1 MKINKEKDVILYI
14 FGYFIGLLYSFLASI
29 LDLPKSEVFFD
40 EKTNTYYNKAFY
52 KSEEEK
58 SKNALPIERTTNP
71 KKKKTENQIID
82 PKKYQQE
89 SKQLINKSET
99 PTKLKQF
106 EQNISEYVAPA
117 LYFDDPATTVGTRKE
132 EYDGKTVLT
141 EKQLKKIFNSI
152 LTPKM
157 DYQFLKGLAPENY
170 FMIIKNENF
179 LKVENVDKINLI
191 LTILRKSKTLQYYE
205 RPEIKSSLS
214 FICKNFDLL
223 SDEGKS
229 ALCVSLSKM
238 RNEDLAFYKL
248 IEANLME
255 KGSMLSLR
263 TLANI
268 VHSFIFISK
277 KQSVMTDF
285 LELFR
290 HLETIL
296 AIKIKQEGLENCD
309 TKSLMQIA
317 VAYSKTQNI
326 SNEFLTFIENICID
340 SFEKF
345 RPREICPILY
355 SLTKNRHKSTA
366 LAEKMCKIK
375 YLFI

>member
-1 MKINKEKDVILYI
+1 MDIFIELILN
-14 FGYFIGLLYSFLASI
+14 SFVASV
-29 LDLPKSEVFFD
+29 LDMPKSEVIFD
-40 EKTNTYYNKAFY
+40 EKTNTYYNKTFY

-58 SKNALPIERTTNP
+58 SKNTLEMEKPTTP
-71 KKKKTENQIID
+71 QKKKTDIQITNS
-82 PKKYQQE
+82 KKHQQVGKE
-89 SKQLINKSET
+89 LTLQSET
-99 PTKLKQF
+99 LTKLKKF
-106 EQNISEYVAPA
+106 EQNISEDVTPA
-117 LYFDDPATTVGTRKE
+117 LSIHDPASVTLKSRE
-132 EYDGKTVLT
+132 ESDGNAVLT
-141 EKQLKKIFNSI
+141 EKKLKNVFNSI

-170 FMIIKNENF
+170 LTMIKNENN

-205 RPEIKSSLS
+205 RPEIKNSIS
-214 FICKNFDLL
+214 FICKHFDLL

-238 RNEDLAFYKL
+238 RSEDLAFYKL

-277 KQSVMTDF
+277 KQSIMTDF

-296 AIKIKQEGLENCD
+296 AIKMKQEGLENCD

-345 RPREICPILY
+345 RPRELCPILY
-355 SLTKNRHKSTA
+355 SLTKNRHKSSA
-366 LAEKMCKIK
+366 LAEKMCKV
-375 YLFI
+375 

>member
-1 MKINKEKDVILYI
+1 M
-14 FGYFIGLLYSFLASI
+14 
-29 LDLPKSEVFFD
+29 DLPKPEIIFD

-52 KSEEEK
+52 KAEEEK
-58 SKNALPIERTTNP
+58 EKNTLPILEKTTKP
-71 KKKKTENQIID
+71 KKQKTDHQIMD
-82 PKKYQQE
+82 PREKQG
-89 SKQLINKSET
+89 SKELINSSET
-99 PTKLKQF
+99 HTKLKRF
-106 EQNISEYVAPA
+106 EQNISEYVVPS
-117 LYFDDPATTVGTRKE
+117 LSVNDPQARIGARKE
-132 EYDGKTVLT
+132 ESDGKIILP
-141 EKQLKKIFNSI
+141 EKQLKKVFNSI

-157 DYQFLKGLAPENY
+157 DYQYLKGLAPENY
-170 FMIIKNENF
+170 LTMIENENN

-205 RPEIKSSLS
+205 RPEIKSSVS
-214 FICKNFDLL
+214 FICKHFDLL

-238 RNEDLAFYKL
+238 RSEDLANYKL

-263 TLANI
+263 ALANI

-355 SLTKNRHKSTA
+355 TLTKNRHKSNI
-366 LAEKMCKIK
+366 LAEKLCKIS
-375 YLFI
+375 I